1 MTPGWP
7 RTLVPPSHE
16 DFDSQVVMWLL
27 DQGPSSLRQSALRN
41 YPIALCAYVQAYIKG
56 ALEGARK
63 AYATSRTSLGEHLQA
78 ADLEIVQQ
86 GMATQGAGLVALL
99 RELDLVSEALH
110 GQLAAESRH
119 RMTK

>member
-1 MTPGWP
+1 MIPGWP
-7 RTLVPPSHE
+7 RSLVPPAHE
-16 DFDSQVVMWLL
+16 DFSAQVVMWLL
-27 DQGPSSLRQSALRN
+27 DQGPSSLRQSTLRQ
-41 YPIALCAYVQAYIKG
+41 YPLALCAYVQAYTRG

-63 AYATSRTSLGEHLQA
+63 AYGASRTAFSDHLQA

-99 RELDLVSEALH
+99 RELDLVAEALQ
-110 GQLAAESRH
+110 GQSAAPSGH